1 MGRFVKRVLVSLAVI
16 GVVGLGGCQG
26 VGVPTVEIPD
36 QPIAVT
42 YRDPELARRRA
53 ESLQGDSARPEPE
66 PGIARVDDITRFV
79 TSFFGVGGGLA
90 PVDPYAGELALLDP
104 RTGRVRPVASALRGA
119 IPLAWNSDH
128 SRLLFTQRAAGR
140 LQVFELDL
148 ESGDVQRIT
157 RGPEAHPRA
166 CYGPDGRFVVM
177 AVANS
182 RRGTEVRIRI
192 TDPGGGGGVPLSVAP
207 AAYSPACAPDGS
219 AVAWI
224 EPRQGGIESLVV
236 RSPVLSGVPR
246 AVAPGREPTFS
257 PDGQW
262 IAYSAPVRGEWKL
275 WRVRPDGRGRAPI
288 GKGMNREQ
296 RPAISPDGRLVVYV
310 SELAHRQQLYLRR
323 FDGTGDRIL
332 FANGDGA
339 NPVW

>member
-1 MGRFVKRVLVSLAVI
+1 MGRFVRCALVSLTVI
-16 GVVGLGGCQG
+16 GIVGGVGCQG
-26 VGVPTVEIPD
+26 VGVRAVEIPD
-36 QPIAVT
+36 QPIAIT
-42 YRDPELARRRA
+42 YRDPELARKRA
-53 ESLQGDSARPEPE
+53 ESLQEDSARPESE
-66 PGIARVDDITRFV
+66 LGIARVDDITRFV
-79 TSFFGVGGGLA
+79 TSFFGVRGGLV
-90 PVDPYAGELALLDP
+90 PVDPYAGVLALLDP
-104 RTGRVRPVASALRGA
+104 RTGRLRPVASALRGA
-119 IPLAWNSDH
+119 VPLAWNSDY
-128 SRLLFTQRAAGR
+128 SRLLFTQPAAGR
-140 LQVFELDL
+140 LQVFELDI
-148 ESGDVQRIT
+148 ESGNVQQIT

-177 AVANS
+177 AAATS
-182 RRGTEVRIRI
+182 RRGTEVRILI
-192 TDPGGGGGVPLSVAP
+192 TEPGGGGGVPLSLAP

-224 EPRQGGIESLVV
+224 EPREGGIETLVV
-236 RSPVLSGVPR
+236 RSPVLSGAPR

-262 IAYSAPVRGEWKL
+262 IAYSAPLRGEWKL

-296 RPAISPDGRLVVYV
+296 GPAISPDGRLVVYV
-310 SELAHRQQLYLRR
+310 SELAHRQRLYLRR

-332 FANGDGA
+332 FADGDGA